1 MDDKK
6 NKFMTI
12 KIGTVGK
19 SVNGFVFPKDVME
32 KELNRLFASGSRGV
46 FGTIKTPETGRIRL
60 KDVSHVVRDVWIDG
74 HLIMGKVQIFDTDE
88 GRRFMD
94 MLRREKGNIELCP
107 LGYGSIYKD
116 RNGVSVVQDD
126 YQLEAFVVK
135 AS

>member
-6 NKFMTI
+6 NKFVTI
-12 KIGTVGK
+12 RIGTVGK
-19 SVNGFVFPKDVME
+19 PVSGVIFPRDVME
-32 KELNRLFASGSRGV
+32 KELNRLFAPGSRGV
-46 FGTIKTPETGRIRL
+46 FGTIKTPEAGRIRL
-60 KDVSHVVRDVWIDG
+60 KDVSHVVRDAWIDG

-94 MLRREKGNIELCP
+94 MLRGKGNIELCP
-107 LGYGSIYKD
+107 LGYGSMYKD
-116 RNGVSVVQDD
+116 KNGVSIVQDD